1 MITSLDQ
8 LDFDKT
14 YSYADYL
21 TWQFDGFVELIK
33 GKIMPMSAPSRVHQE
48 AVSKLDR
55 RIGNFIENNHLECIV
70 YVSPFDVRLL
80 RNPNESLENRLE
92 KTDKEI
98 YTVVQPDICVV
109 CDLEKLDDKGC
120 NGAPNLIIEIVSEK
134 SAANAQK
141 DTAEKYE
148 VYAANGVAEYW
159 LARPLEKTVHKF
171 LLNLA
176 TNKYETA
183 GFYRINESVPCTVLP
198 NFEIDV
204 NDLFE
209 KRV

>member
-21 TWQFDGFVELIK
+21 TWQFDDFVELIK
-33 GKIMPMSAPSRVHQE
+33 GRIMPMSAPSRLHQK

-55 RIGNFIENNHLECIV
+55 RIGNYLEENHLECEI
-70 YVSPFDVRLL
+70 YISPFDVRLL
-80 RNPNESLENRLE
+80 RNPNKPLEDRLG

-120 NGAPNLIIEIVSEK
+120 NGAPDLIIEVVSEK
-134 SAANAQK
+134 HATNAQK
-141 DTAEKYE
+141 DTVEKYE
-148 VYAANGVAEYW
+148 VYAANGVTEYW
-159 LARPLEKTVHKF
+159 LARPLEKTIQKF
-171 LLNLA
+171 LLNTT
-176 TNKYETA
+176 TNNYDAK
-183 GFYRINESVPCTVLP
+183 GFYRINDYVSCSVLEG
-198 NFEIDV
+198 FEVGVGDV
-204 NDLFE
+204 FS
-209 KRV
+209 